1 MRVLISGVSGN
12 VGKACAKLF
21 LAQGWEVVGV
31 SRSAGALSAGPL
43 AKADLYILSLTID
56 SDIARLIESQPPFDL
71 IIMAHGVQQG
81 CEIGSPDFV
90 DAYHSVIDGNLTSA
104 VYLTQELIR
113 QGKVN
118 EGGLIVY
125 CSSIQATQTRAGR
138 GPYAVAKAGL
148 EALTRTVAVEQAGRG
163 IRAVAL
169 RLGQLADDE
178 GGAAT
183 MRNVVFSPEQV
194 EAIRNRTPLPWVK
207 CENIARL
214 CLSLFEQTEMSGCV
228 LDMDSAHSLNIWP

>member
-1 MRVLISGVSGN
+1 MRVLITGVTGN
-12 VGKACAKLF
+12 VGQTCAKLF

-43 AKADLYILSLTID
+43 TKADLYTLSLTID

-104 VYLTQELIR
+104 IYLTQELIR

-138 GPYAVAKAGL
+138 GPYGIAKAGL
-148 EALTRTVAVEQAGRG
+148 EALTRIVAVEQAGRG

-169 RLGQLADDE
+169 RLGQLESDGE
-178 GGAAT
+178 PAT
-183 MRNVVFSPEQV
+183 MRGIAFPSEML
-194 EAIRNRTPLPWVK
+194 EAMRRRCLAPWVDVK
-207 CENIARL
+207 EIASL
-214 CLSLFEQTEMSGCV
+214 CRELYNQKSLTGAV
-228 LDMDSAHSLNIWP
+228 LDLDSGHSLSIWP